1 MTCEGCG
8 REVTLMDG
16 HFCGQ
21 CSGQIAASVT
31 SALADV
37 SVVDVDLEDVFVGK
51 DGLLYIRADYEGGA
65 DGQ

>member
-21 CSGQIAASVT
+21 CSSKIGGAVS
-31 SALADV
+31 SALEDV
-37 SVVDVDLEDVFVGK
+37 SVLTADLKDVFVGK
-51 DGLLYIRADYEGGA
+51 DGLLYIRANFEGGS